1 MRVDELRV
9 DPWGEGRELSGRISF
24 ERAGLE
30 PQRLWFRSPVAP
42 AGQLDASP
50 FLPALLVLSMWL
62 GEPLAIDG
70 PVSPRLLE
78 HVERASLVL
87 RSWWPELEPARVEP
101 ARAEVPATHGGDVGV
116 FFTRGV
122 DSWHTALETAREN
135 PASLRLLGWT
145 GADLESPEHDTPQ
158 RELAAGEALTEAA
171 GLVPAEVDLMQS
183 NLRRLVEPHV
193 AWEWTHGGLLA
204 ALALAHGG
212 LAEARIAGTL
222 PFGRLTSLGSHPL
235 LDPLWSTETMRVVH
249 HAPEVTRVE
258 KIAVLAERPDVLGT
272 LKVCDELDDPR
283 RNCGRCG
290 KCTRTMV
297 GLEIAGVLG
306 EAPFEGPLTQRGVAR
321 IPVAASIER
330 EFGYELLR
338 ALSAARRRDLSDPL
352 QMAFA
357 ADLARRAWR
366 RAWVV
371 ARGRLW
377 RGIHRLRRLAAL
389 PADWWHRLRS
399 RAG

>member
-1 MRVDELRV
+1 MRVDELRL
-9 DPWGEGRELSGRISF
+9 DPWGEGRELSGRVSF
-24 ERAGLE
+24 ERAGLDS
-30 PQRLWFRSPVAP
+30 QRVWFRSPVAP
-42 AGQLDASP
+42 AGRLDASP
-50 FLPALLVLSMWL
+50 FLPALLVLSKWL

-78 HVERASLVL
+78 NVERASLVL
-87 RSWWPELEPARVEP
+87 RSWWPQLAPARVEP
-101 ARAEVPATHGGDVGV
+101 ARVEAPAQDGGDVGV

-122 DSWHTALETAREN
+122 DSWHSALQTTGEA
-135 PASLRLLGWT
+135 PVGPRLLGWA
-145 GADLESPEHDTPQ
+145 GGDLEAPESDTPQ
-158 RELAAGEALTEAA
+158 RQLAAEEALTEAA
-171 GLVPAEVDLMQS
+171 ALIPAEVDLMQS

-222 PFGRLTSLGSHPL
+222 PFGSLTSLGSHPL
-235 LDPLWSTETMRVVH
+235 LDPLWSTETTRVIH

-258 KIAVLAERPDVLGT
+258 KIAVLAERPEVLGT

-306 EAPFEGPLTQRGVAR
+306 QAPFDAPLTQRSVAR
-321 IPVAASIER
+321 IPVSASLER

-338 ALSAARRRDLSDPL
+338 ALSGARRPDLSDPL

-371 ARGRLW
+371 ARGRLR
-377 RGIHRLRRLAAL
+377 RGIHRLGS
-389 PADWWHRLRS
+389 RS
-399 RAG
+399 G